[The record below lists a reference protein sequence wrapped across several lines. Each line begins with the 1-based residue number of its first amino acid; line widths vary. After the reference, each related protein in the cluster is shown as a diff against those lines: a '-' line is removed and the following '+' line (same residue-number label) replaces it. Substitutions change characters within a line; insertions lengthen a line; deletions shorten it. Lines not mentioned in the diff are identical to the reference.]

1 MTYNSYV
8 EKNPNKSKSSFCF
21 DICNISYALPFRK
34 NIWTLYLW
42 QIKIKLHK
50 SRIKQC
56 GILAFYFLFVMRG
69 MKIRIK
75 ECVNTFVCIFV
86 WWGTITWRGLHLIF
100 RRHLKFSPSFIW
112 FMFNLMKKKVN
123 FWSVH
128 IILELISEY
137 VPSNIIFKFIC
148 FSWIGT
154 EKWLV

>member
-1 MTYNSYV
+1 MRKTAINLV
-8 EKNPNKSKSSFCF
+8 FF
-21 DICNISYALPFRK
+21 ICNIAYALPFRK

-69 MKIRIK
+69 MKTRIK

-112 FMFNLMKKKVN
+112 FMFNLTKKKVKL
-123 FWSVH
+123 WRVH
-128 IILELISEY
+128 LILELLFQY
-137 VPSNIIFKFIC
+137 LPSNIICKFVF
-148 FSWIGT
+148 FSRIGP
-154 EKWLV
+154 EKWLKILKFGY